1 MPIHRFRIRLLSLV
15 AFGLV
20 LGSSGCD
27 LTESYPLGKLSVRV
41 IDANNA
47 GVQGALLDLYKIEN
61 GAPIHWRA
69 AASTSDGTAVFGERD
84 GGVIEGEYFI
94 RVRFTTA
101 HELAE
106 GESNDRPVTVRE
118 GDDIVVTFHVVQQT
132 PDLG

>member
-1 MPIHRFRIRLLSLV
+1 MPIHSLRVRLLSLV
-15 AFGLV
+15 AFGLT

-61 GAPIHWRA
+61 GTPIYWRA
-69 AASTSDGTAVFGERD
+69 TATSSDGTAEFGASD
-84 GGVIEGEYFI
+84 GGVIEGVYFI

-101 HELAE
+101 HGLAE
-106 GESNDRPVTVRE
+106 GEINDRPVIVRE
-118 GDDIVVTFHVVQQT
+118 GDEIVVTFRVVPET
-132 PDLG
+132 PDMG